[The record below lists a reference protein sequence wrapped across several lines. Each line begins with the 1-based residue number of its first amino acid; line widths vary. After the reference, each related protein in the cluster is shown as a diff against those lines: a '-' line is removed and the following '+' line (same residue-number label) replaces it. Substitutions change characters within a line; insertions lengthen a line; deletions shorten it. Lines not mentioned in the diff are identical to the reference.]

1 MSSAVCTLFEGS
13 YHFGLAALVNSL
25 HHAGFRGQVFA
36 GYRGDL
42 PPWASTAVATP
53 LGAWPGAQS
62 LNVAPDLSL
71 VFLPLETDYHLTNY
85 KADFMLALFGGPA
98 RDADALF
105 YLDPD
110 ICVVHPWRYFD
121 EWVSCG
127 VALCEDV
134 NSPLPENHP
143 RRVGWR
149 RYYAQHG
156 LSLNFRTPQH
166 VNGGFVG
173 VHRND
178 RAFLVNWKQT
188 MDLMAAEIGSLSLAL
203 TSNASYRSTGF
214 ADCFDRTDQDALN
227 AAVEATSQSVSVI
240 GQEAMAFKAGSALL
254 PHAIGGPKPWQAKY
268 LRCALA
274 GVPPG
279 AAHKAYWAHV
289 DGPISPY
296 TERALS
302 QKRLALKLASAIG
315 RVVSKA

>member
-1 MSSAVCTLFEGS
+1 MNSAVCTLFEGS
-13 YHFGLAALVNSL
+13 YHLGLAALVNSL
-25 HHAGFRGQVFA
+25 HRAGFRGQVFA
-36 GYRGDL
+36 GYRGAL
-42 PPWASTAVATP
+42 PPWAGAAVEVQMDP
-53 LGAWPGAQS
+53 WLGARS
-62 LNVAPDLSL
+62 LDVTADLSL
-71 VFLPLETDYHLTNY
+71 VFLPLDTDYHLTNY
-85 KADFMLALFGGPA
+85 KADFMLALLDASA

-121 EWVSCG
+121 EWVTCG

-156 LSLNFRTPQH
+156 LSLNFRTAQY

-178 RAFLVNWKQT
+178 RAFLVSWKQT

-203 TSNASYRSTGF
+203 TANASYRSTGF

-227 AAVEATSQSVSVI
+227 AAVEATAQRVSVI
-240 GQEAMAFKAGSALL
+240 GKEAMGLKPGPALI
-254 PHAIGGPKPWQAKY
+254 PHAIGHVKPWRTNYIAWCF
-268 LRCALA
+268 R
-274 GVPPG
+274 GFPPRLVD
-279 AAHKAYWAHV
+279 KAFWSSVAY
-289 DGPISPY
+289 PIAPY
-296 TERALS
+296 SSVTRWRKRAEL
-302 QKRLALKLASAIG
+302 LIASAIG
-315 RVVSKA
+315 RVFSRP

>member
-1 MSSAVCTLFEGS
+1 MNSAVCTLFEGS

-25 HHAGFRGQVFA
+25 HRAGFRGEVFA
-36 GYRGDL
+36 GYRGAM
-42 PPWASTAVATP
+42 PPWAGAAESVPLYGWPDARSLKVAEG
-53 LGAWPGAQS
+53 L
-62 LNVAPDLSL
+62 VL
-71 VFLPLETDYHLTNY
+71 VFLPLDTDYHLTNY
-85 KADFMLALFGGPA
+85 KADFMLALIDAPA
-98 RDADALF
+98 RGADALF

-110 ICVVHPWRYFD
+110 ICVVHPWRYFE
-121 EWVSCG
+121 EWVTCG

-156 LSLNFRTPQH
+156 LTLSFRTPQH

-178 RAFLVNWKQT
+178 RTFLLSWKQT

-227 AAVEATSQSVSVI
+227 AAVEATAQPVSVI

-254 PHAIGGPKPWQAKY
+254 PHAIGGPKPWQANH
-268 LRCALA
+268 LRAALA

-279 AAHKAYWAHV
+279 PAHKAYWAHV

>member
-1 MSSAVCTLFEGS
+1 MNSAVCTLFEGS

-25 HHAGFRGQVFA
+25 HRAGFRGEVFA
-36 GYRGDL
+36 GYRGAM
-42 PPWASTAVATP
+42 PPWA
-53 LGAWPGAQS
+53 GAAEPVSLYGWPDARS
-62 LNVAPDLSL
+62 LKVTEGLVL
-71 VFLPLETDYHLTNY
+71 VFLPLDTDYHLTNY
-85 KADFMLALFGGPA
+85 KADFMLALFDGPV

-156 LSLNFRTPQH
+156 LSLSFRTPQH

-178 RAFLVNWKQT
+178 RAFLLSWKQT

-203 TSNASYRSTGF
+203 TANAAYRSTGF

-227 AAVEATSQSVSVI
+227 AAVEATAQPVSVI

-254 PHAIGGPKPWQAKY
+254 PHAIGGPKPWQANY
-268 LRCALA
+268 LRAALA
-274 GVPPG
+274 GVPPSS
-279 AAHKAYWAHV
+279 AHKAYWAHV

-302 QKRLALKLASAIG
+302 QKHLALKLASAIG

>member
-1 MSSAVCTLFEGS
+1 MNSAVCTLFEGS

-25 HHAGFRGQVFA
+25 HRAGFRGEVLA
-36 GYRGDL
+36 GHRGAM
-42 PPWASTAVATP
+42 PPWAGAAEPAPLDGWPDARSLKVAEGLT
-53 LGAWPGAQS
+53 
-62 LNVAPDLSL
+62 L
-71 VFLPLETDYHLTNY
+71 VFLSLDTDYHLTNY
-85 KADFMLALFGGPA
+85 KADFMLALLDGPA

-110 ICVVHPWRYFD
+110 ICVVQPWRYFI

-156 LSLNFRTPQH
+156 VFLRFRAAQH

-178 RAFLVNWKQT
+178 RAFLLSWKQT

-203 TSNASYRSTGF
+203 TSIAAYRSTGF

-227 AAVEATSQSVSVI
+227 AAVEATAQSVSVI

-254 PHAIGGPKPWQAKY
+254 PHAIGGPKPWQANY
-268 LRCALA
+268 LRAALA
-274 GVPPG
+274 GVPPSP
-279 AAHKAYWAHV
+279 AHKAYWAHV

-296 TERALS
+296 TTKALS
-302 QKRLALKLASAIG
+302 RKRLALKLASAIG

>member
-1 MSSAVCTLFEGS
+1 MNSAVCTLFEGS
-13 YHFGLAALVNSL
+13 YHLGLAALVNSL
-25 HHAGFRGQVFA
+25 HHAGFRGELFA
-36 GYRGDL
+36 GYRGAL
-42 PPWASTAVATP
+42 PTWAGAAVAAP
-53 LGAWPGAQS
+53 LDAWPGARS
-62 LNVAPDLSL
+62 LDVAADLSL
-71 VFLPLETDYHLTNY
+71 VFLPLDTDYHLTNY
-85 KADFMLALFGGPA
+85 KADFMLALLDGPA
-98 RDADALF
+98 RAADALF

-110 ICVVHPWRYFD
+110 ICVVQPWCYFG

-134 NSPLPENHP
+134 NSPLTENHP

-156 LSLNFRTPQH
+156 LFLRFRAAQQ

-178 RAFLVNWKQT
+178 RAFLLGWKQT
-188 MDLMAAEIGSLSLAL
+188 MDLMATEIGSLSLAL

-227 AAVEATSQSVSVI
+227 AAVEASSQPVSVI
-240 GQEAMAFKAGSALL
+240 GQEAMAFKAGGALL
-254 PHAIGGPKPWQAKY
+254 PHAIGGPKPWQANY
-268 LRCALA
+268 LRAALA
-274 GVPPG
+274 GVPPSP
-279 AAHKAYWAHV
+279 AHKAFWAHV

-296 TERALS
+296 TARALS
-302 QKRLALKLASAIG
+302 RKRLALKLASAIG

>member
-1 MSSAVCTLFEGS
+1 MNGAVCTLFEGS

-36 GYRGDL
+36 GFRGAM
-42 PPWASTAVATP
+42 PPWAGAAEPAPLDGWPHARSLDVAEGLT
-53 LGAWPGAQS
+53 
-62 LNVAPDLSL
+62 L
-71 VFLPLETDYHLTNY
+71 VFLPLETSYHLTNY
-85 KADFMLALFGGPA
+85 KADFMLALLDGPA
-98 RDADALF
+98 HDADALF
-105 YLDPD
+105 YMDPD
-110 ICVVHPWRYFD
+110 ICVVHPWRYFRD
-121 EWVSCG
+121 WATCG

-156 LSLNFRTPQH
+156 LSLKFRTPQH

-178 RAFLVNWKQT
+178 RTFLLTWKQT

-227 AAVEATSQSVSVI
+227 AAVEATSQPVSVI

-254 PHAIGGPKPWQAKY
+254 PHAIGGPKPWQANY
-268 LRCALA
+268 LRSAAA
-274 GVPPG
+274 GVSPG
-279 AAHKAYWAHV
+279 PAHRAYWAHV
-289 DGPISPY
+289 AGPISPY
-296 TERALS
+296 NAKALS
-302 QKRLALKLASAIG
+302 RKRRALKLAAAIG
-315 RVVSKA
+315 RVFSKA